1 MMSKMIVSSIFY
13 PITTVRT
20 RIQQNQFFSYEQHCE
35 LKNEKYKN
43 IRDVTIKIVNNEG
56 LKGFYKG
63 FLVNALKA
71 LPSKGAFF
79 FFYEIFKDAIFGDD
93 HRKLRGT

>member
-1 MMSKMIVSSIFY
+1 MISKVIVSSIFY

-20 RIQQNQFFSYEQHCE
+20 RIQQNQYFSFDENCD

-43 IRDVTIKIVNNEG
+43 IRDVTIKIVKNEG
-56 LKGFYKG
+56 MVGFYKG

-79 FFYEIFKDAIFGDD
+79 FFYEIFKDAAFGSD
-93 HRKLRGT
+93 HRELRGT